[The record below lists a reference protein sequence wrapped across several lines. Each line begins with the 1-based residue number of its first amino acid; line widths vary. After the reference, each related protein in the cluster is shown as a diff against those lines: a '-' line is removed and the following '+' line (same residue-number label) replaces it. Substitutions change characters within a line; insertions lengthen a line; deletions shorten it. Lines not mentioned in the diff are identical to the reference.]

1 MAVMANPLPPSIP
14 PSFWDDYQKRFE
26 AELAQARKELAPL
39 ISGEKRLGERRG
51 DEPWRDITEEWI
63 AHHKRTIGTYEAI
76 LAALKRK
83 ELS

>member
-1 MAVMANPLPPSIP
+1 MAQPLPPGVP
-14 PSFWDDYQKRFE
+14 PAFWDDYQKRIE
-26 AELAQARKELAPL
+26 AELAQARQELAPL

-63 AHHKRTIGTYEAI
+63 ARHKHTIGTYEAI